1 MSAKVVA
8 GTLAAS
14 ITVAI
19 AVGEIVPKL
28 KIFPSIAKFFG
39 KATTTTIDI
48 VIPTGNRGRTIFD
61 DAARVLG
68 NRGRTKLDETVR
80 GLGSDVNASLE
91 AKKIEPVVQVI
102 HRISPSA
109 KFVPMPNGTKFIK
122 LEPGKEYKVLE
133 AIIENQPARIEPIS
147 KGASIRVSRL
157 RVSRKLARCRIEYCS
172 SLTGTP
178 KITGE
183 CLNFSASKQG
193 TGPVDFAFE
202 AGPMSVSVTF
212 EPEEPTITLKTG
224 LNDCMS
230 LKYKTSA
237 AKDSSF
243 ELGSASCTC
252 SAVFY
257 QLAAFFEKEIPT
269 EPAAML
275 PDQPQ

>member
-8 GTLAAS
+8 GTLAAC

-39 KATTTTIDI
+39 KATTKTIDI
-48 VIPTGNRGRTIFD
+48 VIPTGNRGRTTFD
-61 DAARVLG
+61 DAARGLG
-68 NRGRTKLDETVR
+68 NRGRTTLDDTVR

-91 AKKIEPVVQVI
+91 AKKIEPVEQVI

-109 KFVPMPNGTKFIK
+109 KFVPMPNGTKLIK

-133 AIIENQPARIEPIS
+133 AIIENQPARIKP
-147 KGASIRVSRL
+147 ASEGVSI
-157 RVSRKLARCRIEYCS
+157 RVSRKLARCRIEYCP
-172 SLTGTP
+172 SLAGTP

-212 EPEEPTITLKTG
+212 EPEEPTITLETG

-230 LKYKTSA
+230 LKYETSP

-269 EPAAML
+269 EPATML